1 MNEEHYLLKGLDE
14 SQRFTFYAS
23 KYFTLNELH
32 KKLVRGLNSNT
43 KEDIIE
49 IIRNDLIECKSK
61 MSIAY
66 FSNGDGLPP

>member
-14 SQRFTFYAS
+14 SQCFTFYAS
-23 KYFTLNELH
+23 QYFTLNELH

-49 IIRNDLIECKSK
+49 IIRNDLIESK
-61 MSIAY
+61 NKLNVAY
-66 FSNGDGLPP
+66 FHQEKS